1 MVRLVL
7 VNAPQDK
14 ESELLHQLRKMDR
27 TLVFQVHVMPADE
40 ESVQISFKVKNK
52 HVQAILDELNAIG
65 CGTDYGTVDVLTVL
79 LSRPSVSLLGQSLD
93 NQPKQRK
100 YLITEKISFE
110 EIKEFIE
117 SANHLT
123 FNYIALLVCASV
135 IAGVTLVTNNA
146 TNIIACMLVSPLM
159 GPIRSIM
166 LGLAIGDARM
176 AKRGIRNEFIGVV
189 LPFVIGVL
197 MGIPCAF
204 IYPSDYRS
212 FQMVYRGKCKQFYL
226 FFFFRFN
233 SLVFIFLSSIKQIRI
248 CFQMF

>member
-40 ESVQISFKVKNK
+40 ESIQISFKVKNK

-100 YLITEKISFE
+100 YHRKDFL
-110 EIKEFIE
+110 
-117 SANHLT
+117 
-123 FNYIALLVCASV
+123 
-135 IAGVTLVTNNA
+135 
-146 TNIIACMLVSPLM
+146 
-159 GPIRSIM
+159 R
-166 LGLAIGDARM
+166 
-176 AKRGIRNEFIGVV
+176 RN
-189 LPFVIGVL
+189 
-197 MGIPCAF
+197 
-204 IYPSDYRS
+204 
-212 FQMVYRGKCKQFYL
+212 
-226 FFFFRFN
+226 
-233 SLVFIFLSSIKQIRI
+233 
-248 CFQMF
+248 